1 MYSDI
6 ETKRLDVK
14 RLAEQSE
21 FQVPLADWS
30 MRRIGILLWSEILDL
45 LARPTQPVLYQR
57 QLP

>member
-6 ETKRLDVK
+6 EMKRLNVK

-30 MRRIGILLWSEILDL
+30 MRRIGILL
-45 LARPTQPVLYQR
+45 
-57 QLP
+57 